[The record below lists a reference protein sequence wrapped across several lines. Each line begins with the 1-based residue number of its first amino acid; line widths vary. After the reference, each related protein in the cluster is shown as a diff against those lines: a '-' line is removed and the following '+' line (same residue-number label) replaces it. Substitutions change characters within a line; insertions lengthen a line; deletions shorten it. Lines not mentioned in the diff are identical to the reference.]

1 MNIEVRQGIKYYV
14 ITNEGKRAV
23 KIGLVIDVCDDLAYV
38 FPVDAVC
45 KNGVRMTYCYDE
57 PNASPLYKHNVRLRS
72 SPDVFTDINDNY
84 HFNNVYVHA
93 DWGVV
98 DEVTTTMIVSLL
110 DDGAKISDSDWD
122 EVCNHLLSTQPQKEF
137 THRGHRQGSDK
148 VVDIGKD
155 DDNQLGD

>member
-137 THRGHRQGSDK
+137 THRGDRKS
-148 VVDIGKD
+148 VV
-155 DDNQLGD
+155 